1 MLSPLNRIHSAT
13 ITWAVM
19 QESYHYGD
27 DGKKSPNSAGLTEA
41 SPTEQ
46 LDG

>member
-1 MLSPLNRIHSAT
+1 
-13 ITWAVM
+13 M